1 MAIEIREIPAK
12 RSELLKFVH
21 FAIDLYKGNKY
32 YVPSLVLDEV
42 NTLTP
47 SKNPAF
53 DFCESK
59 YFMAYKDGKPVGR
72 IAGILN
78 NVVNEKTGEKN
89 VRFGFVDFIDD
100 KEVSSALFEAVEKW
114 GREKGMENI
123 VGPLGFT
130 DMDPEGMLVEG
141 FDQLGTMET
150 IYNYPYY
157 PEHLES
163 LGFEKDTDWKEFKIY
178 IPKTIP
184 DKMLR
189 ISKIIMERY
198 GLRTIKY
205 KSSKALVN
213 DYGEA
218 VFKLI
223 NSAYNNLYGYSPLT
237 PRQIDQYIKMYLPL
251 LPLNDIAL
259 IIDNDKKLVGV
270 GISIPSLA
278 TALQKGRG
286 RLFPFGWFH
295 LLKALKFH
303 NDVVDLLL
311 IAVAPEFKSKG
322 VNSLLFIDL
331 IPSYNGYGYVYAES
345 NPELELNQRVQQQWE
360 YFDFEQHKRRRA
372 FKKSLKPSAE

>member
-130 DMDPEGMLVEG
+130 DMDPEVCLSRASTSWA
-141 FDQLGTMET
+141 QWRQ
-150 IYNYPYY
+150 
-157 PEHLES
+157 S
-163 LGFEKDTDWKEFKIY
+163 
-178 IPKTIP
+178 
-184 DKMLR
+184 
-189 ISKIIMERY
+189 II
-198 GLRTIKY
+198 I
-205 KSSKALVN
+205 
-213 DYGEA
+213 
-218 VFKLI
+218 
-223 NSAYNNLYGYSPLT
+223 
-237 PRQIDQYIKMYLPL
+237 
-251 LPLNDIAL
+251 L
-259 IIDNDKKLVGV
+259 IIPN
-270 GISIPSLA
+270 I
-278 TALQKGRG
+278 
-286 RLFPFGWFH
+286 
-295 LLKALKFH
+295 
-303 NDVVDLLL
+303 
-311 IAVAPEFKSKG
+311 
-322 VNSLLFIDL
+322 
-331 IPSYNGYGYVYAES
+331 
-345 NPELELNQRVQQQWE
+345 
-360 YFDFEQHKRRRA
+360 
-372 FKKSLKPSAE
+372 